1 MTRARELV
9 QARWHNVDAGG
20 GAPRGE
26 ERVDLFQK
34 RRAQIYNTGWV
45 ESCLPTLLRTET
57 EASPWAAAAEA
68 AQKTRAPGAGRRS
81 SRVTASPQFPNAP
94 GGGYG

>member
-1 MTRARELV
+1 MPVGA
-9 QARWHNVDAGG
+9 AGW
-20 GAPRGE
+20 PGE

-94 GGGYG
+94 GGGGYG